1 MTDLLAQCLFGY
13 KLLVTIVPKGA
24 ATKARVASLRAG
36 AEGGTILLGRGTGL
50 REFKTIF
57 GHSLDPERELVL
69 TLVSAESAIP
79 ILESLVAAAGL
90 HKPGRGI
97 AFVIDVPLVAG
108 VVHCKPENT
117 KGGGPVRQEE
127 PHFVLIITIVSKG
140 FADTIVDISK
150 AAGAEGGTIVYGR
163 GAGIHEQAKF
173 FGIPIE
179 PEKEIVLTLVP
190 REKGERVLEAI
201 LEKGELCKP
210 GRGVAF
216 ILDVEKTAGIN
227 HPVC

>member
-1 MTDLLAQCLFGY
+1 MTNLLAQCLVGY

-24 ATKARVASLRAG
+24 ATRARVASLRAG
-36 AEGGTILLGRGTGL
+36 AEGGTILLGRGTGMH
-50 REFKTIF
+50 EFKKIF

-69 TLVSAESAIP
+69 TLVPAESAAP
-79 ILESLVAAAGL
+79 VLESLVAAATL

-97 AFVIDVPLVAG
+97 AFVIDVPWVAG

-117 KGGGPVRQEE
+117 KGGGPVQYEE
-127 PHFVLIITIVSKG
+127 PRFILIVTIVNKG
-140 FADTIVDISK
+140 FADRIVDISK

-163 GAGIHEQAKF
+163 GTGIHEQAKF

-179 PEKEIVLTLVP
+179 PEKEMVLTLVL

-210 GRGVAF
+210 GRGIAF